1 MTDNSRAD
9 LAARLSLRTLSRAA
23 LGCMLGM
30 TLLAATAPAR
40 AADGDENVPLDTKIL
55 RGLMEQLG
63 LKRDEKGISYEERAP
78 LVIPGDK
85 TLPPPE
91 RTDSVIANNPA
102 WPKDPD
108 VKRRREYEK
117 QANKGV
123 TSAEVDAWGRPLSP
137 AEMMPGGD
145 RGRTGPRREMSQPA
159 GAEGQLLT
167 PAQLGYRGGLFDF
180 FGSKRDEG
188 TASFTGEPARASLT
202 EPPPGYQT
210 PSPNQPYGRSK
221 SDTAPKAAN
230 VTDERVE
237 ASKK

>member
-1 MTDNSRAD
+1 MTDKSQAR

-40 AADGDENVPLDTKIL
+40 AADGDENVPLDTTIL

-108 VKRRREYEK
+108 VKRRREYQK
-117 QANKGV
+117 QAQQ
-123 TSAEVDAWGRPLSP
+123 GR
-137 AEMMPGGD
+137 D
-145 RGRTGPRREMSQPA
+145 QCRGRR
-159 GAEGQLLT
+159 L
-167 PAQLGYRGGLFDF
+167 
-180 FGSKRDEG
+180 G
-188 TASFTGEPARASLT
+188 TAAEP
-202 EPPPGYQT
+202 
-210 PSPNQPYGRSK
+210 GR
-221 SDTAPKAAN
+221 DDAG
-230 VTDERVE
+230 R
-237 ASKK
+237 

>member
-23 LGCMLGM
+23 LGCMLGL

-55 RGLMEQLG
+55 RGLMEAT
-63 LKRDEKGISYEERAP
+63 RPADAMAKGINYEERAP
-78 LVIPGDK
+78 LVIPPTT

-91 RTDSVIANNPA
+91 RTDAVIANNPA

-123 TSAEVDAWGRPLSP
+123 TSAEVDAC
-137 AEMMPGGD
+137 
-145 RGRTGPRREMSQPA
+145 
-159 GAEGQLLT
+159 
-167 PAQLGYRGGLFDF
+167 
-180 FGSKRDEG
+180 G
-188 TASFTGEPARASLT
+188 TSR
-202 EPPPGYQT
+202 
-210 PSPNQPYGRSK
+210 
-221 SDTAPKAAN
+221 
-230 VTDERVE
+230 
-237 ASKK
+237 